1 MAESVDAPDLK
12 SVEHYARGSSSL
24 PTRILLNIT
33 LTGNHNIMAQFR
45 YTITRKHV
53 FVDSE
58 PVLMYYIESM
68 PFAFDV
74 LEKED
79 KENKWIL
86 AEAAMNQDY
95 TLEDI
100 FKYSDYLIAEE
111 CHPVLFELDLINP
124 EVMPDEHVS

>member
-45 YTITRKHV
+45 YTISRKHV
-53 FVDSE
+53 FVDNV
-58 PVLMYYIESM
+58 PVLMYYVESM

-74 LEKED
+74 LEDED
-79 KENKWIL
+79 KNDKWIL
-86 AEAAMNQDY
+86 ADAALNEEY
-95 TLEDI
+95 TMEDI

-111 CHPVLFELDLINP
+111 CHPVLFDLDIVNP
-124 EVMPDEHVS
+124 EVLPDEHIS